1 MRRLRGL
8 IHAELVK
15 LSGRRGEQALGL
27 LGLVLV
33 LDYAD
38 RSLVGALGPTL
49 KQAFDIS
56 NVQLGLLA
64 AAFSIVGAG
73 ATLPFGALTD
83 RVSRTA
89 MLALSLALWSV
100 AVGLV
105 GAAATFGMLFGARL
119 LLSVVAA
126 ATGPVTPSL
135 VGDLVPASR
144 RSEALGL
151 ISAGQLVGGG
161 FGFALPVILAAF
173 LSWRWNFWLLAIAG
187 AALALAF
194 WRAGEPA
201 RTGPTGPAD
210 DSATAAGVARAR
222 RGEEIGREARIVES
236 RDIAPSAGAIL
247 TQSPAAMS
255 LMDAARYVIRVRTD
269 VVVLVARSVG
279 DFFFQGISTFA
290 VVFATGWYA
299 VSQSRA
305 DLAILLIATGALI
318 GTLMVSRLGD
328 VMVQRGMLNGR
339 LWISSIGYMLATLAA
354 YPAFLTHSLPVAL
367 VFFTLA
373 AFFIAGAGPPLD
385 AVRIDV
391 LVPELRGRSE
401 AIRQVLRTIAEG
413 GAPLL
418 IGLLASSLAGGAKG
432 LQLAF
437 LITLPALAL
446 NGLIMLVALRTYQPD
461 IAAAVV
467 SSERLAGQNG
477 EASLDRREQGIRRS
491 VSLGKKRD

>member
-1 MRRLRGL
+1 MRRARAL
-8 IHAELVK
+8 IHAEMIK

-49 KQAFDIS
+49 KGAFDLS
-56 NVQLGLLA
+56 NLQLGLLA
-64 AAFSIVGAG
+64 AAFSIVSAG
-73 ATLPFGALTD
+73 ATLPFGVLTD
-83 RVSRTA
+83 RVSRTLL
-89 MLALSLALWSV
+89 LALTLALWSV
-100 AVGLV
+100 AMVMV
-105 GAAATFGMLFGARL
+105 GAAMTFAMLFGARL
-119 LLSVVAA
+119 FLGTVAA
-126 ATGPVTPSL
+126 VTGPATPSL
-135 VGDLVPASR
+135 VGDLVPAGR

-151 ISAGQLVGGG
+151 ITGGQLIGGSL
-161 FGFALPVILAAF
+161 GFALPVVVTAF
-173 LSWRWNFWLLAIAG
+173 LSWRWNFWMLALAG
-187 AALALAF
+187 LALAF
-194 WRAGEPA
+194 AFWRVGEPA
-201 RTGPTGPAD
+201 RSGPTGPAD
-210 DSATAAGVARAR
+210 VTGAVSGGPRAR
-222 RGEEIGREARIVES
+222 RGERIGREARIVES

-247 TQSPAAMS
+247 THAPATMS
-255 LMDAARYVIRVRTD
+255 MLDAARYVVRVRTD

-299 VSQSRA
+299 ISQSRA
-305 DLAILLIATGALI
+305 DLAILLIGMGALV
-318 GTLMVSRLGD
+318 GTLLVSRLGD
-328 VMVQRGMLNGR
+328 IMVQRGKLNGR
-339 LWISSIGYMLATLAA
+339 LWISSVGYVLAALAA

-391 LVPELRGRSE
+391 IVPELRGRAE
-401 AIRQVLRTIAEG
+401 AIRQVVRTIAEG
-413 GAPLL
+413 GAPVV
-418 IGLLASSLAGGAKG
+418 IGLLASGLAGGAKG

-461 IAAAVV
+461 IAAAVA
-467 SSERLAGQNG
+467 SSEA
-477 EASLDRREQGIRRS
+477 
-491 VSLGKKRD
+491 RDQR